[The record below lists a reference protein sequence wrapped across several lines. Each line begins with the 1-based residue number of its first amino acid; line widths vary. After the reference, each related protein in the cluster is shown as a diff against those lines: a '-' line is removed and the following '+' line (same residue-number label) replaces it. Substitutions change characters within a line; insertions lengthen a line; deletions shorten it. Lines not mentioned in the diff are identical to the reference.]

1 MKVPTFRFSW
11 LEYHLKR
18 NIILKTCQFLFGTL
32 FLHSRVIA
40 RFLFRDIP
48 FKSKDLVLDIGSG
61 DGNFANWISYHSS
74 CKVIGVDRLSKR
86 IRVSI
91 KTARRY
97 KIPNKFLCSDIEKET
112 IDFKK
117 ESFDKILIIDT
128 LEHFKNPQKIIQ
140 LANNWLKTAGYLFIS
155 TPAKN
160 QHRIFLHSYRDTFSY
175 GEDRHFFE
183 GFDISQFIDWLK
195 KAGFKGKI
203 KAKYIFY
210 NLHQF
215 SWEISEIIRK
225 YKILYALLLPLFE
238 ILTFFD
244 RILQIGKGGNGIILI
259 ARK

>member
-11 LEYHLKR
+11 LEYYLKR
-18 NIILKTCQFLFGTL
+18 NIILKTCQLLFGTL

-40 RFLFRDIP
+40 RFLFRDMS
-48 FKSKDLVLDIGSG
+48 FESKDLVLDLGSG
-61 DGNFANWISYHSS
+61 DGNFANWISYHSG
-74 CKVIGVDRLSKR
+74 CKVVGVDRLSKR
-86 IRVSI
+86 IRISI
-91 KTARRY
+91 KTALRY
-97 KIPNKFLCSDIEKET
+97 NLPNKFLCSDIEKKT
-112 IDFKK
+112 INFKK
-117 ESFDKILIIDT
+117 ESFDKILIIDS
-128 LEHFKNPQKIIQ
+128 LEHFKNPQNVIRFVGT
-140 LANNWLKTAGYLFIS
+140 WLKRDGQLFIS

-160 QHRIFLHSYRDTFSY
+160 QHRIFLHSYRNTFSY
-175 GEDRHFFE
+175 GKDRHFFE
-183 GFDISQFIDWLK
+183 GFDAPQLINWLR

-225 YKILYALLLPLFE
+225 YKILYTLLLPLFE

-244 RILQIGKGGNGIILI
+244 RILQMGKRGNGIILI